1 MKLTDSTYACNSLT
15 NFEYEAY
22 QLTGNGNAESFPFL
36 KIREINGSES
46 IYLADFSQDYL
57 CVVFSDTEMH

>member
-22 QLTGNGNAESFPFL
+22 QLTGNGNTESFPFKNL
-36 KIREINGSES
+36 
-46 IYLADFSQDYL
+46 
-57 CVVFSDTEMH
+57 